1 MQGRW
6 IGPTNPFIPF
16 PREEIEQSIPSRFEQ
31 QVARGP
37 DRLAVRARGH
47 TLTYTELNRTANR
60 VARAILEQRGHR
72 PEPIALF
79 LDQGAAPII
88 AILGV
93 LKAGKFYV
101 PLDPQYPPDRVA
113 YMLRDSEATLI
124 LTQRKHLPL
133 ARELARGAIGLLDMD
148 ELDPAFSPEN
158 PKVSLA
164 AASLAYI
171 MYTSG
176 STGQPKGVVGTHR
189 SVLHD
194 IRRITNSLHIT
205 MQDRQTLIRSHGFSG
220 TVRDIFGS
228 LLNGASLHPLN
239 LVEEGIEKLAD
250 WLSEEKITT
259 YRSVVSVF
267 RSFVSTLRGGEQF
280 PSLRLVYVGGE
291 PAHKRDVALFQR
303 HFSESCLFV
312 NGMGITETGTVRHY
326 FVAKHS
332 RLPDESVPVGYPVE
346 DVEILLLDPQGRD
359 VGFHQ
364 IGEIAVKSRYLSPG
378 YWKKPDLTRAK
389 FLPGPSGGGERV
401 YLTGDLGRMLPDG
414 CLIHLGRE
422 DFQVKLR
429 GQRVEV
435 GEIELALLALDT
447 IKEAVV
453 VAREDH
459 LGDPRL
465 VAYVVPHRW
474 PAPSLTAFRRALA
487 ETLPDYMIPAAF
499 VLLDVLPLTPNGK
512 VDRRALPAPGRAR
525 PPLETPFVAP
535 HSPVE
540 VVLARIW
547 SEVLSLDQVGILDH
561 FLELG
566 GHSLLATQV
575 VSRVLSRFQVDLSL
589 RSLFESPTVAAMAL
603 VIAQRQRGSVEGQR
617 GIAETMGSDERFQPA
632 PELTSLPDEGVRERQ
647 TDQEA

>member
-1 MQGRW
+1 QGRSA
-6 IGPTNPFIPF
+6 GPTNPFIPF
-16 PREEIEQSIPSRFEQ
+16 LKEEIEQSIPARFEQ
-31 QVARGP
+31 QVAKEP
-37 DRLAVRARGH
+37 ERLAVKAR
-47 TLTYTELNRTANR
+47 TQALTYTELNRAANR

-72 PEPIALF
+72 PEPIAFF

-124 LTQRKHLPL
+124 LTQCKHLPL

-158 PKVSLA
+158 PKVSPA

-189 SVLHD
+189 TVLHD
-194 IRRITNSLHIT
+194 IRRITNALHIS
-205 MQDRQTLIRSHGFSG
+205 MQDRQTLIRSHSFSG

-239 LVEEGIEKLAD
+239 LAEEGIEKLAG
-250 WLSEEKITT
+250 WLNEEKITT

-291 PAHKRDVALFQR
+291 PAHNRDVELFQW
-303 HFSESCLFV
+303 HFSDSCLFV
-312 NGMGITETGTVRHY
+312 NGMSITEAGTVRHY
-326 FVAKHS
+326 FVAKQS
-332 RLPDESVPVGYPVE
+332 PLPDDSVPVGYPVE
-346 DVEILLLDPQGRD
+346 DVEVLLLDPQGRD

-389 FLPGPSGGGERV
+389 FLPGPGGGDERI

-414 CLIHLGRE
+414 CLIHLGRL
-422 DFQVKLR
+422 DFQVKVR

-435 GEIELALLALDT
+435 GEIETALLALEG
-447 IKEAVV
+447 IGEAVV
-453 VAREDH
+453 VARDERPDE
-459 LGDPRL
+459 PAL
-465 VAYVVPHRW
+465 VAYLVPSER
-474 PAPSLTAFRRALA
+474 PAPTVTALRRQLA
-487 ETLPDYMIPAAF
+487 AKLPAYMVPSAF
-499 VLLDVLPLTPNGK
+499 VLLEAMPLAPNGK
-512 VDRRALPAPGRAR
+512 LDRRALPAPDRSR
-525 PPLETPFVAP
+525 PLLENLYMAP
-535 HSPVE
+535 HTSIE
-540 VVLARIW
+540 ERLTAIW
-547 SEVLSLDQVGILDH
+547 REVLGLEQIGVLDD
-561 FLELG
+561 FFDLG
-566 GHSLLATQV
+566 GHSLLATQI
-575 VSRVLSRFQVDLSL
+575 VSRVRDAFQVEVPL
-589 RSLFESPTVAAMAL
+589 RVLLEAPTVARMAE
-603 VIAQRQRGSVEGQR
+603 VIAQSQLESVEEQR
-617 GIAETMGSDERFQPA
+617 DMAETLGSDTGLQPV
-632 PELTSLPDEGVRERQ
+632 PELTSLPDAGARERRS
-647 TDQEA
+647 DQEA